1 MGRSVFWQDYSFRAG
16 GEKISYVILARKSEL
31 TPRGNREG
39 IEVMRNPGESSS
51 DEVILHKTGEGRRKW
66 EELRLSSLMKTMET
80 LRIRE
85 GWTS

>member
-1 MGRSVFWQDYSFRAG
+1 MFWQDYSFRAG

-31 TPRGNREG
+31 TPRGDKEG
-39 IEVMRNPGESSS
+39 VEVIRNPRASSP
-51 DEVILHKTGEGRRKW
+51 DEVILRRTGEGWRKW

-85 GWTS
+85 GWIS